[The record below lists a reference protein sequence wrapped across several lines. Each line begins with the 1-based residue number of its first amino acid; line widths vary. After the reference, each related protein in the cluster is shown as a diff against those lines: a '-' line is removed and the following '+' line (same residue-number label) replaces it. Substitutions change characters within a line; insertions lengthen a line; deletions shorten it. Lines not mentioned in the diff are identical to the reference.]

1 MSKLGQ
7 FAAACAAVVVGF
19 CAGAAWADPVT
30 YWVATDGSDAPE
42 VAGTEE
48 APFLTLTNAI
58 AHAVDDDTIK
68 LKAGT
73 YDIPLAPGGVDSF
86 WATVDAAVTI
96 EGVGGAS
103 EVFLDGGQRN
113 VTPLKLNNAGATVRG
128 ITFRNFKTNTTWN
141 KYLAGLLHLTAGT
154 VDSCVFTDSSCYYCG
169 TVTMNGGTV
178 TNCVFRNLESGDSNG
193 WGAGVL
199 LYSGSPLVTD
209 CLFDNCRTKQ
219 GSAVYMQT
227 DGTVRNCRMINC
239 TAYASNRGYTGTV
252 TLTKGVIEDCIITN
266 NTATITTANTTC
278 PGAAGVNIRGGT
290 LRNCLVAD
298 NLAKSGLS
306 GSVAGGVY
314 LYKGTVES
322 CTVCL
327 NSINTPTYPG
337 QGLLMVDGTLR
348 NTIVAYNG
356 KEGVFKDPVNF
367 ERSVDVGTVEYS
379 CTYPLAAGEGNVGTD
394 PLFDAEKGMGQLLA
408 ASDCVNAGT
417 NQDWMVGVKDVFGN
431 PRIYG
436 EIVDIGCHELD
447 LSDVPFKCIFQ
458 QDVVSGISPVT
469 VSFVGK
475 VIAAPG
481 AVTTVV
487 WDFGDGTTDST
498 SGLEATHEYEGFGI
512 FDVKLTVTAGGETR
526 EYAVE
531 GAVTSGTCK
540 TYVATDGGNV
550 WPYATPATAAQNLV
564 DAVNALAFSNSTA
577 VCEVE
582 VAPGRYTVPP
592 AANKDEA
599 WVSVVKGVRIYS
611 TEGPEKTFFDGG
623 WNGTSASPVCFAF
636 MLNNEFCSLEGFTI
650 ENLYSNTDYAKKM
663 GGAIHAMA
671 GTVSNCVIRHTNNFF
686 EGPLSLLKATAYD
699 CVISN
704 NVMRDG
710 WTQGSVTIRDSG
722 KLFNSLIAD
731 NTGKEAPGLYQ
742 VGANSIVSN
751 CVICG
756 NTCLVTTRGDYGALW
771 ISNGTLV
778 DSVVS
783 NNLGLAGVV
792 KMSGSCT
799 VRNCLIADNTSE
811 GSKAEGGGV
820 TLAGG
825 TLENCTVVGNVA
837 TVKAPGQ
844 GVLQTGGTVRNCV
857 VAYNGAKREFANSD
871 NFTKTGGTV
880 EYSCV
885 YPLADGTANRAADP
899 QFNDVRAGDYTLMLT
914 SPYRDM
920 GLYAAWM
927 DGAKDLEGNAR
938 VIGDGPEPGCY
949 EIDPSKVPFSC
960 SISLEGATLGL
971 LPHKAKFTGTAVNP
985 PGEVTAYEWDF
996 GDGETGEGETVEHT
1010 YEIPGKFT
1018 VKLVVRS
1025 GDASAERVEV
1035 NFISAGCDHA
1045 YASPTGG
1052 HVWPY
1057 ETEAKAATNI
1067 QDAIDAIILP
1077 DDSSK
1082 GTVYVLP
1089 GVYRLATAN
1098 RKFNDEQDMVPRI
1111 NLTRAIDVI
1120 GVGGPAVTVI
1130 DGGATPRDPVNSS
1143 ACEMSR
1149 GIMVTHA
1156 KASFRGFTVCGVR
1169 SSMQDKSAAG
1179 TLEVSAGHVSN
1190 CVFTNNVGSWGATVG
1205 VRGGILENCQFL
1217 NNWTKDSAAEGGAL
1231 RISSGEVRSCT
1242 FRNNS
1247 ATYGAAVYS
1256 VGDAAVVS
1264 NCTISGNKAAVSRGL
1279 GGAAVDL
1286 VRGTLTHSTVTNN
1299 TGSAAGGVTTWNFYA
1314 TNNGQIMNMSPVLR
1328 NCLIA
1333 GNTSTGYWG
1342 NDVTV
1347 RVGAGGVYHGAGT
1360 VENCTVVDNVA
1371 NFEGTKAGDLMA
1383 RRRAG
1388 ATGETY
1394 ELVNTIAWGS
1404 AVESTLDPAL
1414 TQANNRVNEDPGFF
1428 RTAGKKAYRLSQ
1440 SSPCRDAGT
1449 HAGRAWM
1456 EGATDLDGNP
1466 RIIGDEVDIGCYE
1479 YRPIGL
1485 MLLVR

>member
-1 MSKLGQ
+1 MSKLGR
-7 FAAACAAVVVGF
+7 FAAACVVALCGV
-19 CAGAAWADPVT
+19 AGSAWADPVT

-68 LKAGT
+68 VKAGT
-73 YDIPLAPGGVDSF
+73 YDIPLAPGGADSF

-103 EVFLDGGQRN
+103 EVFLDGGKRN

-128 ITFRNFKTNTTWN
+128 ITFRNFASKSTYN
-141 KYLAGLLHLTAGT
+141 KYLGGIVHIESGALADCAII
-154 VDSCVFTDSSCYYCG
+154 DSTCNFTG
-169 TVTMNGGTV
+169 AVAMRGGSV
-178 TNCVFRNLESGDSNG
+178 SNCVFRNLTASDG
-193 WGAGVL
+193 WGWGGGVL
-199 LYSGSPLVTD
+199 MHSGKPKVVN
-209 CLFDNCRTKQ
+209 CLFDACKAER

-227 DGTVRNCRMINC
+227 DGIVRNCRMINC
-239 TAYASNRGYTGTV
+239 TSVKSARTPAYVGALSMTV
-252 TLTKGVIEDCIITN
+252 GVAENCIVTN
-266 NTATITTANTTC
+266 NTMTVNPYSPTVNT
-278 PGAAGVNIRGGT
+278 PGAGGVFISGGT
-290 LRNCLVAD
+290 LRNCLIAGNVAED
-298 NLAKSGLS
+298 GAEWH
-306 GSVAGGVY
+306 VAGGVIQ
-314 LYKGTVES
+314 LGGTVES
-322 CTVCL
+322 CTVCGNRL
-327 NSINTPTYPG
+327 LKDKFVG
-337 QGLLMVDGTLR
+337 QGMVQSGGTLL
-348 NTIVAYNG
+348 NTIVARNG
-356 KEGVFKDPVNF
+356 NSGAFNDILNYYREDGGGIV
-367 ERSVDVGTVEYS
+367 SHC
-379 CTYPLAAGEGNVGTD
+379 CTYPLTSGEGNISSD
-394 PLFDAEKGMGQLLA
+394 PAFRAGAIPGLLTGG
-408 ASDCVNAGT
+408 SECVNAGI
-417 NQDWMVGVKDVFGN
+417 NQDWMTAAKDVFGN
-431 PRIYG
+431 PRIYK
-436 EIVDIGCHELD
+436 EIVDMGCHE
-447 LSDVPFKCIFQ
+447 SDMTDVEYRCVFQ
-458 QDVVSGISPVT
+458 QDVVAGFSPVT

-475 VIAAPG
+475 TIGAPG
-481 AVTTVV
+481 AVTSVV
-487 WDFGDGTTDST
+487 WDFGDGTTDTT
-498 SGLEATHEYEGFGI
+498 SGLEVTHVYEGYGI

-526 EYAVE
+526 DCTVE
-531 GAVTSGTCK
+531 GSVTSGTGK
-540 TYVATDGGNV
+540 TYVAADGGNV
-550 WPYATPATAAQNLV
+550 WPYATPATAATNLA
-564 DAVNALAFSNSTA
+564 DAVNALTFPDSATI
-577 VCEVE
+577 CEVE

-592 AANKDEA
+592 AANKDEP
-599 WVSVVKGVRIYS
+599 WVSVAKGVRIYS

-623 WNGTSASPVCFAF
+623 WNGTASSPVCFAF
-636 MLNNEFCSLEGFTI
+636 MLNNANCSLEGFTI
-650 ENLYSNTDYAKKM
+650 ENLYSNIDYAKNM

-671 GTVSNCVIRHTNNFF
+671 GTVSNCVIRHTSNYF
-686 EGPLSLLKATAYD
+686 EGPLSLRKASAYD

-722 KLFNSLIAD
+722 KLCNSLIAD

-742 VGANSIVSN
+742 AGANSVVSN

-756 NTCLVTTRGDYGALW
+756 NTCIVTSRGNYGALV
-771 ISNGTLV
+771 ISNGILV

-799 VRNCLIADNTSE
+799 VRNCLIADNTSD
-811 GSKAEGGGV
+811 GATLEGGGV
-820 TLAGG
+820 TIEGG
-825 TLENCTVVGNVA
+825 TLESCTVVGNVA

-857 VAYNGAKREFANSD
+857 IAYNGAKREFANSD

-885 YPLADGTANRAADP
+885 YPLAGGTGNSAADP

-920 GLYAAWM
+920 GLYAKWM
-927 DGAKDLEGNAR
+927 DGAMDLEGNAR

-971 LPHKAKFTGTAVNP
+971 LPLKAKFTGAAVNP

-996 GDGETGEGETVEHT
+996 GDGETGEGATVEHT
-1010 YEIPGKFT
+1010 YETPGKFT
-1018 VKLVVRS
+1018 VKLTVRS
-1025 GDASAERVEV
+1025 GEVSAERVEV

-1045 YASPTGG
+1045 YASPAGG

-1077 DDSSK
+1077 DDSAR

-1089 GVYRLATAN
+1089 GVYRLKTVN
-1098 RKFNDEQDMVPRI
+1098 RKFNDEQDMMPQV

-1120 GVGGPAVTVI
+1120 GVEGPAVTVI
-1130 DGGATPRDPVNSS
+1130 DGGATPKSPANSA

-1149 GIMVTHA
+1149 GIMMTHA
-1156 KASFRGFTVCGVR
+1156 KSSLQGITVCGVR
-1169 SSMQDKSAAG
+1169 SSIQDKAAAG
-1179 TLEVSAGHVSN
+1179 VLEMSAGRVLD
-1190 CVFTNNVGSWGATVG
+1190 CVFTNNVGLWGAVVG
-1205 VRGGILENCQFL
+1205 VKGGVVENCLFDG
-1217 NNWTKDSAAEGGAL
+1217 NRTTDTAAEGGAL
-1231 RISSGEVRSCT
+1231 RISSGEVNNCT
-1242 FRNNS
+1242 FCGNS
-1247 ATYGAAVYS
+1247 ATYGAAVYAA
-1256 VGDAAVVS
+1256 GDAAVVS
-1264 NCTISGNKAAVSRGL
+1264 NCTIFGNRAVSSGRGL
-1279 GGAAVDL
+1279 GAAAVEL
-1286 VRGTLTHSTVTNN
+1286 VRGLLTHSIVTNN
-1299 TGSAAGGVTTWNFYA
+1299 TGNVAGGVTTWNGYSGVKDGNP
-1314 TNNGQIMNMSPVLR
+1314 TLR

-1333 GNTSTGYWG
+1333 GNTSTGYLG

-1347 RVGAGGVYHGAGT
+1347 RIGTGGVYHGAGA
-1360 VENCTVVDNVA
+1360 VENCTIVDNVA

-1388 ATGETY
+1388 ATGGTY

-1414 TQANNRVNEDPGFF
+1414 TQASNRVNEDPGFF

-1456 EGATDLDGNP
+1456 EGATDLGGNP
-1466 RIIGDEVDIGCYE
+1466 RIIDEVDIGCYE
-1479 YRPIGL
+1479 YRPVGL